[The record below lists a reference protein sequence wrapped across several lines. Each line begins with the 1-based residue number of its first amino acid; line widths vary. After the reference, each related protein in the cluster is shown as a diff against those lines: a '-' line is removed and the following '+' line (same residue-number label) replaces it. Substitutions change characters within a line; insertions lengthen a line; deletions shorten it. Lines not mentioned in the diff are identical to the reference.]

1 MLMILRGG
9 LFFVVIQTCAAN
21 NNCHLIVDGSQSG
34 KILNIA
40 K

>member
-1 MLMILRGG
+1 MILRGG
-9 LFFVVIQTCAAN
+9 LFFVVIATCAAN
-21 NNCHLIVDGSQSG
+21 ANCHLIVDGSQSG

>member
-9 LFFVVIQTCAAN
+9 LFFVVIAAAN